1 LMFFALVVG
10 FGQIVFAYNVFRNL
24 KRRMKIN
31 EIEYEESRNERFR
44 KEQNSYINQAG
55 EIIDISF
62 SLKDKKGGLD
72 KTIVG
77 AEEKEEIEIKIRREH
92 TVYDKSFPYGHINKS
107 NRSLYYAAAAFTAL
121 AGILHLIL
129 VQYFIGFD
137 SNTSTF
143 FVITG
148 LAQIFWVI
156 PIIRRWGRLWY
167 IAGIAGSIALIVLFL
182 SVSYDWAFVEFYFAT
197 VIAQIFWVIPIIRRW
212 GRLWYIAGIAGSIA
226 LIFSWNIINAPL
238 PVKGVA
244 APYDDISIII
254 ETLQVVFIAAMMSI
268 IIRERQTISRRDS

>member
-1 LMFFALVVG
+1 MIG
-10 FGQIVFAYNVFRNL
+10 
-24 KRRMKIN
+24 
-31 EIEYEESRNERFR
+31 
-44 KEQNSYINQAG
+44 
-55 EIIDISF
+55 
-62 SLKDKKGGLD
+62 
-72 KTIVG
+72 G

-107 NRSLYYAAAAFTAL
+107 NRSLYFAAAAFTAL
-121 AGILHLIL
+121 AGSLHLIL

-143 FVITG
+143 FIITG
-148 LAQIFWVI
+148 LAQIFWVL

-167 IAGIAGSIALIVLFL
+167 IV
-182 SVSYDWAFVEFYFAT
+182 
-197 VIAQIFWVIPIIRRW
+197 
-212 GRLWYIAGIAGSIA
+212 GIAGSIA
-226 LIFSWNIINAPL
+226 LIFSWNITNAPL

-268 IIRERQTISRRDS
+268 VIRERQNYQPQG